1 MSAGRFKKPAN
12 WNTKPSAAPAILNKA
27 SNPLDSMSEKTCEA
41 CGTELTKHFGLYG
54 TCAQKCAW
62 EYLAKKLA
70 NALYQVDDPTLADEV
85 LAEYERFR
93 FLETY
98 PK

>member
-1 MSAGRFKKPAN
+1 M
-12 WNTKPSAAPAILNKA
+12 ILSKA
-27 SNPLDSMSEKTCEA
+27 SNLLDSMSDLITQP
-41 CGTELTKHFGLYG
+41 CGI
-54 TCAQKCAW
+54 CANKCAW

-70 NALYQVDDPTLADEV
+70 NALYQVDDPTLADEA

-93 FLETY
+93 FQETY

>member
-1 MSAGRFKKPAN
+1 M
-12 WNTKPSAAPAILNKA
+12 ILSNA
-27 SNPLDSMSEKTCEA
+27 SNLLDSMSDSIPQP
-41 CGTELTKHFGLYG
+41 CGS
-54 TCAQKCAW
+54 CANKCAW

-70 NALYQVDDPTLADEV
+70 NALYQVDDPALADEA

>member
-1 MSAGRFKKPAN
+1 LI
-12 WNTKPSAAPAILNKA
+12 TKPSAIRSILNKE
-27 SNPLDSMSEKTCEA
+27 SYPLDSMKDKTCEA

-54 TCAQKCAW
+54 TCAQRCAW

-70 NALYQVDDPTLADEV
+70 NALYNAEDTTLADEV

>member
-1 MSAGRFKKPAN
+1 MS
-12 WNTKPSAAPAILNKA
+12 SKA
-27 SNPLDSMSEKTCEA
+27 SNPPDSMSDQTCEA
-41 CGTELTKHFGLYG
+41 CGTKLINHFGLYG

-70 NALYQVDDPTLADEV
+70 NALYNAEDTTLADEV